1 MLGVLISVITLINT
15 MILPLQGRIYSNSIS
30 IPFIGKQYIE
40 TKFLPEN
47 TIGIMLDGIVS
58 ENGTAQYTVS
68 EEGID
73 FYLSKN
79 LQNIMEKR
87 KSEFLFKSYDEIN
100 DYVYIQL
107 YVKPIYFRKT
117 ITLKRKI
124 D

>member
-1 MLGVLISVITLINT
+1 MFGVLISVITLINT
-15 MILPLQGRIYSNSIS
+15 MILPLQGRIYSNSIR
-30 IPFIGKQYIE
+30 IPFIGNQYIE

-47 TIGIMLDGIVS
+47 TIGIRLDGIVS
-58 ENGTAQYTVS
+58 ENGTAQYIIG
-68 EEGID
+68 EGGID
-73 FYLSKN
+73 FCLSEN
-79 LQNIMEKR
+79 LENIMEKR

-124 D
+124 E